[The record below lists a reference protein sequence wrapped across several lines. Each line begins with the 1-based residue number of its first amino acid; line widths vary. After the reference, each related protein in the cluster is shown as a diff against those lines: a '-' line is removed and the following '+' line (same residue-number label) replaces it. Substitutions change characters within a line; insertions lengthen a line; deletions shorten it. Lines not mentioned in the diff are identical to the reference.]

1 MNLIFQK
8 SVRYTLHFCKIT
20 KFENIDYVGGR
31 YPIKALPGFLGL
43 ASSYIIPL
51 TSSCMMGKKVIEGQG
66 FLYLL
71 LESGRDPTP
80 ITSRHNFSRTLEEWE
95 LYSYLLFLGGIFII

>member
-20 KFENIDYVGGR
+20 KFENIHYVGGR

-43 ASSYIIPL
+43 APSYHTFNI
-51 TSSCMMGKKVIEGQG
+51 K
-66 FLYLL
+66 LYD
-71 LESGRDPTP
+71 G
-80 ITSRHNFSRTLEEWE
+80 
-95 LYSYLLFLGGIFII
+95 